1 MYYVPIYL
9 QYVKGYSALVAG
21 ALMLAF
27 TFPQA
32 LWGVVAGFYVSKTN
46 HYKHVIVSFSYRSTT
61 YTKTNKLT
69 DQRSYSP
76 HTWPRSA
83 DPLDGRQLTQ

>member
-46 HYKHVIVSFSYRSTT
+46 HYKHVIVRLPYRCTT
-61 YTKTNKLT
+61 
-69 DQRSYSP
+69 
-76 HTWPRSA
+76 H
-83 DPLDGRQLTQ
+83 